1 MEYEFK
7 NKFWQTQQEHGGESK
22 WRMALKQEKI
32 IEENIIHTIQL
43 YSKCYYYIILIVK
56 AQEKYSK
63 HPEKYMK
70 LSSV

>member
-7 NKFWQTQQEHGGESK
+7 NKFWQMQQEHGGESK

-32 IEENIIHTIQL
+32 IEENIHTIQL
-43 YSKCYYYIILIVK
+43 YSKGYYYIFLIVK

-70 LSSV
+70 PSSV